1 MFCCLPSGLRKGTCG
16 RASIRGIALGA
27 VELKAREMG
36 RVGWKLCEGLGCW
49 RCTGPSE
56 APEAG
61 VGGTNLDLQVKRFG
75 HFVSLR
81 I

>member
-1 MFCCLPSGLRKGTCG
+1 
-16 RASIRGIALGA
+16 
-27 VELKAREMG
+27 MG